1 MIGNTRNINY
11 NFDSLNGLNNNNK
24 NNKINIYSKN
34 ISQNYMDNTNN
45 YDLFDVNASNSNV
58 LNINDFL
65 KSTINNS
72 NSFTTNSV
80 PNSITPVGN
89 DLVANSGNNP
99 FLAFEKGMLN
109 TISLHGTPL
118 AKKFLN
124 ELIDDSIK
132 TNPFSFG
139 DKFARAQMEDFLEK
153 DAFSNYDEK
162 GEVID
167 KEYQKFINNKKN
179 LEIIKKY
186 LLDLFKKN
194 YYENMKRIQ
203 EIDKEKINLQNEL
216 DKELDLVKGDSNKI
230 SQINEEY
237 QLKFDD
243 LEQERTNCLER
254 IANGEIDPNK
264 IEVEK
269 DIFGSTSSEV
279 STYASSSAVMGIVA
293 FFMKEVTTFFSS
305 YIKGLNDGKSA
316 SDSLEDA
323 IKATTTWEKG
333 LGVNA
338 SEAVGL
344 GLGNFLG
351 LMVSKGSE
359 TTGSALAV
367 ALSNTLGMVCKILCA
382 GNDEELDRLIHDELP
397 EATSGTIGAIA
408 SIFFPF
414 ISGVTGNIVGK
425 DAYGLFKTAQEYPT
439 LDKFIAQAD
448 TSVISSKILELS
460 GAVIGDLIEYK
471 MSNKSIG
478 VIGSFISAGGS
489 FAGSFIGKYAP
500 KIGEWYYDVENALE
514 NFGGQVYDFQK
525 YTENELENIGGQV
538 YDLQMAELKIA
549 AIVVKKFNN
558 QLINIFK
565 QFNLIK

>member
-11 NFDSLNGLNNNNK
+11 NFDSLNGLNKNNQ

-216 DKELDLVKGDSNKI
+216 DKKLDLVKGDSNKI
-230 SQINEEY
+230 SQINE
-237 QLKFDD
+237 
-243 LEQERTNCLER
+243 
-254 IANGEIDPNK
+254 
-264 IEVEK
+264 
-269 DIFGSTSSEV
+269 
-279 STYASSSAVMGIVA
+279 
-293 FFMKEVTTFFSS
+293 
-305 YIKGLNDGKSA
+305 
-316 SDSLEDA
+316 
-323 IKATTTWEKG
+323 
-333 LGVNA
+333 
-338 SEAVGL
+338 
-344 GLGNFLG
+344 
-351 LMVSKGSE
+351 
-359 TTGSALAV
+359 
-367 ALSNTLGMVCKILCA
+367 
-382 GNDEELDRLIHDELP
+382 
-397 EATSGTIGAIA
+397 
-408 SIFFPF
+408 
-414 ISGVTGNIVGK
+414 
-425 DAYGLFKTAQEYPT
+425 
-439 LDKFIAQAD
+439 
-448 TSVISSKILELS
+448 
-460 GAVIGDLIEYK
+460 
-471 MSNKSIG
+471 
-478 VIGSFISAGGS
+478 
-489 FAGSFIGKYAP
+489 
-500 KIGEWYYDVENALE
+500 
-514 NFGGQVYDFQK
+514 
-525 YTENELENIGGQV
+525 
-538 YDLQMAELKIA
+538 
-549 AIVVKKFNN
+549 
-558 QLINIFK
+558 
-565 QFNLIK
+565 